1 MSIEKLLKQM
11 EEYRSR
17 REQRDNRPEWLVD
30 FIKCAA
36 ELFEPLTNVGRVGY
50 ECQGHERGWTVCMYL
65 GTTEIIGGPKD
76 GQIEH
81 ASFSV
86 DLTRLTNLFKK
97 IDRLEWYSVAND
109 KEASFDDAT
118 RSVLSVHGCVE
129 DSQDV
134 QLELLHAPP
143 RFVGPGFKLRGVDLT
158 QC

>member
-1 MSIEKLLKQM
+1 M

-17 REQRDNRPEWLVD
+17 REQRDSRPEWLVT
-30 FIKCAA
+30 FIKTAA
-36 ELFEPLTNVGRVGY
+36 ELFEPLTNVGRVGFD
-50 ECQGHERGWTVCMYL
+50 CQGHERGWTVCMYL

-86 DLTRLTNLFKK
+86 DLTRLTELFLK
-97 IDRLEWYSVAND
+97 IDRLEWFSIAN
-109 KEASFDDAT
+109 EQNERFDDAT
-118 RSVLSVHGCVE
+118 RSVLSVHGLVDE
-129 DSQDV
+129 TNQV

-143 RFVGPGFKLRGVDLT
+143 RFAGPGFKLRGVDLT